1 MTGTVLVLSLVILNV
16 LGSPANEGAS
26 LLSAASSGD
35 LQELK
40 TLLDRGADID
50 AYDKH
55 GDTALHLAA
64 RNNHPHVVK
73 ELLDR
78 GANMEA
84 QNNDGWT
91 ANDLARTEKHIDV
104 VKEFF
109 KERLERI
116 FPGVEVNL

>member
-1 MTGTVLVLSLVILNV
+1 MAGILLVLSCVILSV
-16 LGSPANEGAS
+16 LGSPTNEGAS

-40 TLLDRGADID
+40 TLLDRGADVEAQD
-50 AYDKH
+50 
-55 GDTALHLAA
+55 GNGWTALHWAA
-64 RNNHPHVVK
+64 QNNHPDVVK

-91 ANDLARTEKHIDV
+91 ANDLAATEKHIDV

-109 KERLERI
+109 KEVLERI
-116 FPGVEVNL
+116 FPEVEVNL